1 MLTKWKKLTF
11 FATFWVLREHGTK
24 QNSTP
29 SSHLLFINNQLII
42 TSTLQRLFRFPSLSA
57 IAVILKDCLFVYS
70 VTYCECYEPQQRLDS
85 EQTAVS
91 HKSSTHLST
100 SILETLL
107 VRTKCLTSCTVLSQ
121 NLSCTTE
128 QSLHCNTAW
137 WCCVVFSK
145 CCCNVRKGCQWS
157 RVCWVGD

>member
-1 MLTKWKKLTF
+1 M
-11 FATFWVLREHGTK
+11 
-24 QNSTP
+24 
-29 SSHLLFINNQLII
+29 NNQLII
-42 TSTLQRLFRFPSLSA
+42 TSTFQRLFRFPSLSA

-107 VRTKCLTSCTVLSQ
+107 VRTKCMTSCTVCKSKFVPHYWTISPLQHCLVVLRCIFEMLLQCEERLPMKPCLLSWGLGRCPLQ
-121 NLSCTTE
+121 PLGQLKQCCLQLS
-128 QSLHCNTAW
+128 
-137 WCCVVFSK
+137 
-145 CCCNVRKGCQWS
+145 GP
-157 RVCWVGD
+157 